1 MFYNREECLLSRS
14 LRSRERE
21 GGGLVGMNG
30 IKGGRLRERFF
41 RKREQ
46 TNGEVGCRKVGTRA
60 EKRGWGR
67 G

>member
-30 IKGGRLRERFF
+30 IKGGRLRERFQEKGADKW
-41 RKREQ
+41 RSGVQEGGDTRRE
-46 TNGEVGCRKVGTRA
+46 T
-60 EKRGWGR
+60 
-67 G
+67 